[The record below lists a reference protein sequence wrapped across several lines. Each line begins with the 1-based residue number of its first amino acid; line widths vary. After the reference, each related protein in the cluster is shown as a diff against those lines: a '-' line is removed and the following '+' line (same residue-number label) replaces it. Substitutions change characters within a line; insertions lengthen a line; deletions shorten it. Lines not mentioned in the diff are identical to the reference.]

1 VASYTSAL
9 LRFVDQ
15 LGLRDAVTFTGPLSD
30 SELVGAMAASDVFVL
45 TSRHEGFGV
54 PVLEAMTLGLP
65 VVANAAGALPE
76 IVGDA
81 GVLVDATDPY
91 ATADA
96 VAGPLPRPGRGGPG
110 TARGSRPGG
119 CRRSCRRSDRRAR
132 LLSSAVPRRRQARNP
147 PQLQTTLD
155 FDAAARTAAP
165 STVTLASTRPAA
177 GRPTNISSGPSGG
190 RG

>member
-1 VASYTSAL
+1 MALLVARRHHDAAATLTVVGRPVVASYTSAL
-9 LRFVDQ
+9 LRFVDE

-30 SELVGAMAASDVFVL
+30 RELVGAMAASDVFVL

-96 VAGPLPRPGRGGPG
+96 VAELVADP
-110 TARGSRPGG
+110 AR
-119 CRRSCRRSDRRAR
+119 CRA
-132 LLSSAVPRRRQARNP
+132 
-147 PQLQTTLD
+147 
-155 FDAAARTAAP
+155 
-165 STVTLASTRPAA
+165 LAEA
-177 GRPTNISSGPSGG
+177 GRERLGALDLAGAGDRAVDLIASLAP
-190 RG
+190 